1 MIAECLQSYPNQ
13 TCRIILP
20 EEVTDRETC
29 PLILVNRES
38 KADDIFKRLCWGHSE
53 IGPGPTTWVDVVR
66 ETKREFQQ
74 ILEETQ
80 AFDSEE
86 SRSFASALKAFC
98 KKEQKNF
105 NGCIGIVLELEEL
118 RDELPIF
125 DALKYLQSKPED
137 RQDIDELI
145 AIQTLSSAILHAS
158 YITEQNL
165 KLVRVKIPRDEDTNI
180 PRGEELDA
188 LCANYDKKIRD
199 QYRSQNITLTEAFN
213 NYTAIAQEFLE
224 ESNTGYY
231 PDWVREK
238 LNSLVNTPSVASAK
252 DLSHLVRKACE
263 QSKSTECHLQKIKN
277 GEGEQLL
284 KDLLREQWAEGIGDR
299 LADAAV
305 QLEVAHELHQ
315 RRQLDEAAR
324 LK

>member
-29 PLILVNRES
+29 PLILVNDQSDPE
-38 KADDIFKRLCWGHSE
+38 DIYKRLCWGHSE

-74 ILEETQ
+74 ILEKTQ
-80 AFDSEE
+80 VFDSEA

-98 KKEQKNF
+98 EKEHKNV
-105 NGCIGIVLELEEL
+105 NGCIKTVLELEEL
-118 RDELPIF
+118 RDELPRF
-125 DALKYLQSKPED
+125 NALEYLQSNPED
-137 RQDIDELI
+137 RQDLDNLI
-145 AIQTLSSAILHAS
+145 AIKTLSSAILHAS
-158 YITEQNL
+158 HIIEENL

-180 PRGEELDA
+180 PRGEELEA

-213 NYTAIAQEFLE
+213 NYTAIAQEVLK
-224 ESNTGYY
+224 ESETGYY
-231 PDWVREK
+231 PDWVRERLDSFAK
-238 LNSLVNTPSVASAK
+238 TPSVASAK
-252 DLSHLVRKACE
+252 ELSGLVGRACE

-284 KDLLREQWAEGIGDR
+284 KALLREQWAEGIGDR

-315 RRQLDEAAR
+315 RRLHDER
-324 LK
+324 PR